1 MKHIITTLIT
11 ILTLVCTSHFI
22 TAQCTG
28 TLGVVADFED
38 GDPLASGW
46 ETICQGPGN
55 CNSGP
60 GKGFHIKPANFG
72 SFSLLTDGPNNA
84 TYYLEQC
91 FDLSGHTAYKIE
103 FNCGISTVESLKL
116 EYSLDGTNY
125 IQFWANPDLEEPQ
138 SSNIPIAGE
147 SQVYLRFVGEEKGI
161 ELDDIMVSVASID
174 LCYGYDLAG
183 NRTSADLI
191 VGLVSDDS
199 EVAHISPADVPMQS
213 YSAMTTEGGE
223 VIISDDILSKTDFK
237 VFPNPARNIL
247 NLVST
252 DNAATNPI
260 QVYDEAGRLVHETQL
275 KGSLELRVTDWL
287 SGTYFVYILSGDE
300 KIIYKVIKI

>member
-1 MKHIITTLIT
+1 
-11 ILTLVCTSHFI
+11 
-22 TAQCTG
+22 
-28 TLGVVADFED
+28 
-38 GDPLASGW
+38 
-46 ETICQGPGN
+46 
-55 CNSGP
+55 
-60 GKGFHIKPANFG
+60 
-72 SFSLLTDGPNNA
+72 
-84 TYYLEQC
+84 
-91 FDLSGHTAYKIE
+91 
-103 FNCGISTVESLKL
+103 
-116 EYSLDGTNY
+116 
-125 IQFWANPDLEEPQ
+125 LEEPQ

-213 YSAMTTEGGE
+213 YSTMTTEGGE
-223 VIISDDILSKTDFK
+223 VIISDDILSKTEFK
-237 VFPNPARNIL
+237 VFPNPTRNIL
-247 NLVST
+247 NLVSS
-252 DNAATNPI
+252 DKAAINPI
-260 QVYDEAGRLVHETQL
+260 QVYDEAGRLVYETEL

>member
-125 IQFWANPDLEEPQ
+125 IQF
-138 SSNIPIAGE
+138 
-147 SQVYLRFVGEEKGI
+147 
-161 ELDDIMVSVASID
+161 
-174 LCYGYDLAG
+174 
-183 NRTSADLI
+183 
-191 VGLVSDDS
+191 
-199 EVAHISPADVPMQS
+199 
-213 YSAMTTEGGE
+213 
-223 VIISDDILSKTDFK
+223 
-237 VFPNPARNIL
+237 
-247 NLVST
+247 
-252 DNAATNPI
+252 
-260 QVYDEAGRLVHETQL
+260 
-275 KGSLELRVTDWL
+275 
-287 SGTYFVYILSGDE
+287 
-300 KIIYKVIKI
+300 